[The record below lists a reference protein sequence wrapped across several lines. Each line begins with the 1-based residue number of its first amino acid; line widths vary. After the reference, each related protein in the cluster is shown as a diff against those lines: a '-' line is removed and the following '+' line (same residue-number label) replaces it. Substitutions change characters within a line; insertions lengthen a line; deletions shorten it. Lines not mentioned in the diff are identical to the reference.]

1 MKKIVTISTLMLL
14 ILSLVGCMRSKPNAT
29 TSINEA
35 ADVTTTST
43 PDNSKEITTQETAD
57 IMSVPVVT
65 EETTVQIPENPNF
78 RNTVWGMTKEEVK
91 QIEGLS
97 SLSLTED
104 GTDYIAYEKDQIVGL
119 PAAVVYCFDDDQKL
133 WRGAYN
139 FSGIE
144 HTNKNL
150 YIDDYYALVDGLTKV
165 YGSPIYNEP
174 YWSDDLYKD
183 DLEDWGFAVSL
194 GDVSFEAEWKTP
206 ETDIWISLSG
216 DNYKIKL
223 AIYYDSLTY
232 ERVNI
237 ASTAGL

>member
-1 MKKIVTISTLMLL
+1 
-14 ILSLVGCMRSKPNAT
+14 MRLT
-29 TSINEA
+29 
-35 ADVTTTST
+35 
-43 PDNSKEITTQETAD
+43 
-57 IMSVPVVT
+57 
-65 EETTVQIPENPNF
+65 
-78 RNTVWGMTKEEVK
+78 

-150 YIDDYYALVDGLTKV
+150 YLDDYYKIVDGLTKV
-165 YGSPIYNEP
+165 YGSTSKNEP

-183 DLEDWGFAVSL
+183 NPDDWGFAVSF
-194 GDVSFEAEWKTP
+194 GDVSFVAEWETP
-206 ETDIWISLSG
+206 ETDILVVLSG
-216 DNYKIKL
+216 DNYKIRL
-223 AIYYDSLTY
+223 TLCDDSLTY
-232 ERVNI
+232 EKVDK
-237 ASTAGL
+237 